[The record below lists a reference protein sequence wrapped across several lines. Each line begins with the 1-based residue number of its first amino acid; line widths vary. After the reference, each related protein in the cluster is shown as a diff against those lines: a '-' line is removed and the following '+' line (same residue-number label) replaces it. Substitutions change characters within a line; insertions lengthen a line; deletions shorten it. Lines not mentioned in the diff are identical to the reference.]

1 MEVSHIYWRV
11 FHQDGTSGWNFNCC
25 IAMSLPNEFFDA
37 VKPYL
42 FIAVAFALIHTIY
55 RQTRIYFF
63 CKAHNCQKPRPM
75 ATGFLGLPA
84 LRDVIAAMWDGRML
98 EFFGTN
104 IEETGGETYSLNVA
118 NKLILFT
125 IDPENIKAI
134 LATQF
139 NEFVLGSRHAYFLPL
154 LGDGIFTLD
163 SHGWKN
169 SRAMLRPQFSREQ
182 IAHVKSLEPHLQ
194 TLASHVRKANG
205 AVFDLQELFFRF
217 TVDTATDILFGES
230 VYCLRDGTV
239 PELPPHDEFEGREIF
254 GEAFNVAQKYLAT
267 RSYAQSFYFLINTPS
282 FRRSCK
288 AVHAFARFY
297 VNKAILMDDDELE
310 KKSQSG
316 YTFLYELAKQTKDAK
331 VLQDQLLN
339 IMVAGRDTT
348 AGLMSFTFFEL
359 SRHPEV
365 YARLREEVLALFGE
379 GTPQDL
385 ENITFESLKKC
396 EYLKWVLN
404 ETLRLYPSVAVN
416 FRDSTK
422 DTTLPRGGGPDGNA
436 PVFVPKGT
444 TVGYSVYFTHRLKEY
459 YGEDAE
465 EFRPERWA
473 ENQRL
478 GWAYLPFNG
487 GPRICL
493 GQQFALT
500 EASYVVVRL
509 IQMFPN
515 LASAY
520 DGPLPPK
527 KMLHLTMSMFD
538 GVPVTMT

>member
-1 MEVSHIYWRV
+1 
-11 FHQDGTSGWNFNCC
+11 
-25 IAMSLPNEFFDA
+25 MSSEA
-37 VKPYL
+37 VVEALKPHLTKWYT
-42 FIAVAFALIHTIY
+42 IIFATILLYVIHRQITIY
-55 RQTRIYFF
+55 RF
-63 CKAHNCQKPRPM
+63 CKKFGCKEVPAVS
-75 ATGFLGLPA
+75 TGFFGARAVYEA
-84 LRDVIAAMWDGRML
+84 LSSMWNGRLL
-98 EFFGTN
+98 EFLYGKIAGSEYKTFKL
-104 IEETGGETYSLNVA
+104 SVA
-118 NKLILFT
+118 GQRILFT
-125 IDPENIKAI
+125 LDPENIKAV

-139 NEFVLGSRHAYFLPL
+139 NDFALGSRHAHFLPL

-163 SHGWKN
+163 AHGWKT

-182 IAHVKSLEPHLQ
+182 IAHVKSLEPHLL
-194 TLASHVRKANG
+194 TLASHVKKAKG
-205 AVFDLQELFFRF
+205 GVFDIQELFFRF

-239 PELPPHDEFEGREIF
+239 PELPPHNEFEGRANF
-254 GEAFNVAQKYLAT
+254 GEYFNIAQKYLAT
-267 RSYAQSFYFLINTPS
+267 RSYSQSFYFLINTPE

-288 AVHAFARFY
+288 AVHAFAKYY
-297 VNKAILMDDDELE
+297 VQKALELNDEELE

-348 AGLMSFTFFEL
+348 AGLLSFTFFEL

-365 YARLREEVLALFGE
+365 FAKLKEEVYAQFGTGSPE
-379 GTPQDL
+379 DI
-385 ENITFESLKKC
+385 ENISFESLKKC

-404 ETLRLYPSVAVN
+404 ETLRLYPAVPVN
-416 FRDSTK
+416 FRDATK
-422 DTTLPRGGGPDGNA
+422 DTTLPTGGGPDGTA
-436 PVFVPKGT
+436 PVFVGKGT
-444 TVGYSVYFTHRLKEY
+444 TVAYTVYCTHRLEEY
-459 YGEDAE
+459 YGKDAH

-473 ENQRL
+473 ENQKL

-509 IQMFPN
+509 LQMFPN
-515 LASAY
+515 LQSAY
-520 DGPLPPK
+520 DGPDPPK
-527 KMLHLTMSMFD
+527 KMLHLTLSMFD
-538 GVPVTMT
+538 GVPVTMTQ